1 MGLGAGLSEGLFCS
15 GGELR
20 CVGIER
26 NPPHHHPNPLHT
38 PHHATTTSCVG
49 RRTFAFLNRQP
60 QLTRS
65 TVPPA
70 TQAST
75 APISNDH
82 DRPAYDP
89 NVVHARDSAIS
100 CLADVNKPP
109 THKMGP
115 FKDWTPPA
123 KE

>member
-1 MGLGAGLSEGLFCS
+1 MLGS
-15 GGELR
+15 
-20 CVGIER
+20 I
-26 NPPHHHPNPLHT
+26 PT
-38 PHHATTTSCVG
+38 PRPTS
-49 RRTFAFLNRQP
+49 TH
-60 QLTRS
+60 RS
-65 TVPPA
+65 TLPSSTALHLATPPFHVWVDVPLPTA
-70 TQAST
+70 NLTHMHARAVTQAST

-109 THKMGP
+109 THQMGP